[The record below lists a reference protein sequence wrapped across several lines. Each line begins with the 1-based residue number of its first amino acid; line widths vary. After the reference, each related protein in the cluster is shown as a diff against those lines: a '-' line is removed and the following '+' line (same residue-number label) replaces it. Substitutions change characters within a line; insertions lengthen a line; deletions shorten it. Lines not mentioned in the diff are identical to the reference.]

1 MNLRKLLFLCLLLP
15 VGNKIAA
22 DNKPV
27 EETIIALERAAMD
40 RWAKGDPDGFIELS
54 TDDVVYVDPFLEQK
68 LEGIDKLKELYKTV
82 RGKVEIDRY
91 EFIRVITSYSIH
103 YTKLYEKR
111 RKSLLKNRMRKS
123 RMLLYHLEPG
133 S

>member
-15 VGNKIAA
+15 VGNKIVA

-54 TDDVVYVDPFLEQK
+54 TDDVVYMDPFLEQK
-68 LEGIDKLKELYKTV
+68 FEGIDQLKELTRPSEAKLKLTDMSLYV
-82 RGKVEIDRY
+82 RLCRLQAAVP
-91 EFIRVITSYSIH
+91 F
-103 YTKLYEKR
+103 
-111 RKSLLKNRMRKS
+111 
-123 RMLLYHLEPG
+123 
-133 S
+133 

>member
-15 VGNKIAA
+15 VGNKIVA

-68 LEGIDKLKELYKTV
+68 LEGVDKLKELYETV

-91 EFIRVITSYSIH
+91 EFIRPVVQVASGCAVLTYN
-103 YTKLYEKR
+103 YTR
-111 RKSLLKNRMRKS
+111 WRN
-123 RMLLYHLEPG
+123 
-133 S
+133 